1 MKFWT
6 VTRKLHDLHEG
17 SRESIKKDI
26 FFPWACSRHTPKVIT
41 ASRKLLLILPTD
53 TSFFLFLLS
62 FFSFWHRALYI
73 RKDSCIQTRSQMIDD
88 IPSEKKDKLLYFM
101 NIQVEGL
108 SLSRACYNFSLEHTT
123 VRWEKQHFKGSW
135 VNLEH
140 SRINL
145 TFTLYP
151 YNSYNKN
158 SVSKLQSY
166 HPTSHVRNKKLLNWS
181 ESSLV
186 ASLIAQIKVPRHW
199 RVQSQWQILWCI
211 PKGSRSS
218 SPDINLMISLVQQKS
233 CRSQHMGCPWLKEVF
248 QSTADILGHIQ
259 KITTYPL

>member
-123 VRWEKQHFKGSW
+123 VRWEKQHFLRD
-135 VNLEH
+135 LEWTW
-140 SRINL
+140 STRGL
-145 TFTLYP
+145 TWPSHCILTTATTKIVFRNCSPTTLQATY
-151 YNSYNKN
+151 
-158 SVSKLQSY
+158 
-166 HPTSHVRNKKLLNWS
+166 
-181 ESSLV
+181 
-186 ASLIAQIKVPRHW
+186 AI
-199 RVQSQWQILWCI
+199 
-211 PKGSRSS
+211 RSCW
-218 SPDINLMISLVQQKS
+218 IGQKAVW
-233 CRSQHMGCPWLKEVF
+233 WL
-248 QSTADILGHIQ
+248 H
-259 KITTYPL
+259 